1 MNIRILSLPLVVL
14 MMSCSSSQ
22 PLTSEQQLVNALS
35 EEPISVSRVARL
47 LEQSV
52 ETGKTDTQLD
62 GLLALCSSSLQHG
75 LDNNY
80 CLQAADLALLS
91 MKPQA
96 RFRALLMQR
105 LMTKDSYIDAE
116 LVRLSQQLSINIDET
131 SWDKPVRSH
140 CTNQNQIEEF
150 RALSCYLYGKQNAD
164 SDAIERAIE
173 LFDALNWQR
182 NRADALF
189 LLAKLNRQK
198 SPNQSRLLA
207 AQSALILNRLGADS
221 QASAVRAW
229 VKESGL

>member
-1 MNIRILSLPLVVL
+1 
-14 MMSCSSSQ
+14 
-22 PLTSEQQLVNALS
+22 
-35 EEPISVSRVARL
+35 
-47 LEQSV
+47 
-52 ETGKTDTQLD
+52 
-62 GLLALCSSSLQHG
+62 
-75 LDNNY
+75 
-80 CLQAADLALLS
+80 
-91 MKPQA
+91 
-96 RFRALLMQR
+96 
-105 LMTKDSYIDAE
+105 
-116 LVRLSQQLSINIDET
+116 
-131 SWDKPVRSH
+131 VRSQ

-173 LFDALNWQR
+173 LFDALNGQR